1 MVLKYIRQ
9 YNERTENNQKEL
21 EIMKELNGNTGIK
34 NMSEIK
40 NSLDELNSRLEI
52 TKESVNVK
60 SDQENYPNEEE
71 RKHLK
76 KIKLQRLMRNRK

>member
-9 YNERTENNQKEL
+9 YNEWTENNQREL

-71 RKHLK
+71 TKH
-76 KIKLQRLMRNRK
+76 

>member
-9 YNERTENNQKEL
+9 YNEWTENNQREL

-60 SDQENYPNEEE
+60 SDQENYPNEE
-71 RKHLK
+71 
-76 KIKLQRLMRNRK
+76 

>member
-1 MVLKYIRQ
+1 
-9 YNERTENNQKEL
+9 
-21 EIMKELNGNTGIK
+21 
-34 NMSEIK
+34 MSEIK

-71 RKHLK
+71 RKLKANLPKTRKQNRSPVCSLSWWHLVNNF
-76 KIKLQRLMRNRK
+76 LQPSPTCYSEDADG